1 MHSEWTWCQAIHVRI
16 LYLSIST
23 LGNIN
28 TNLYIYK
35 YMGVDLKVHLGIF
48 HYEGRQC
55 YNMMR
60 PCVFSGA
67 RESIFFGERLS
78 ERFILIR

>member
-1 MHSEWTWCQAIHVRI
+1 MDMVSSNPCPYTV
-16 LYLSIST
+16 SV
-23 LGNIN
+23 NIYIGKYKYKFI
-28 TNLYIYK
+28 YIYK

-67 RESIFFGERLS
+67 RESIFLAKDLAKDLF
-78 ERFILIR
+78 